1 MNRPPMI
8 LQVGV
13 SKRDGRFRLW
23 LPLFILFPF
32 LIVLLLLVAPFLLL
46 AGLALWS
53 FGWGRPFFLVIP
65 LTLSILWALRGL
77 EVDVKNR
84 RETVYIAFK

>member
-8 LQVGV
+8 LRVGV
-13 SKRDGRFRLW
+13 NHGDGRFRLW

-32 LIVLLLLVAPFLLL
+32 LIVLLLLAVPFLLL
-46 AGLALWS
+46 AALVLWS
-53 FGWGRPFFLVIP
+53 FGLSRPFLLVIP
-65 LTLSILWALRGL
+65 VLLGILWGLRGL

-84 RETVYIAFK
+84 KETVYIAFK

>member
-13 SKRDGRFRLW
+13 NKRDGRFRLW
-23 LPLFILFPF
+23 LPLFLLFPF
-32 LIVLLLLVAPFLLL
+32 LLVFLLLLAPFLML
-46 AGLALWS
+46 AALALWS
-53 FGWGRPFFLVIP
+53 FGLGRPFLLVIP
-65 LTLSILWALRGL
+65 VTLSILWALRGL

-84 RETVYIAFK
+84 KEAVYIAFK